1 MVAGR
6 PRLGQNFGSEW
17 VHCQGLDERGDACL
31 LGAIT
36 PDLREDR
43 MCGVQ
48 RGIKLARRE
57 ESLRRILTP
66 VDGDQEAGV
75 EDPRP

>member
-1 MVAGR
+1 MNAAMR
-6 PRLGQNFGSEW
+6 ACW
-17 VHCQGLDERGDACL
+17 VPSRQTCARTGCVVCNG
-31 LGAIT
+31 
-36 PDLREDR
+36 
-43 MCGVQ
+43 
-48 RGIKLARRE
+48 GIKLARRE